1 MFDGASAKI
10 GNAAPLELLGRRP
23 CFFGHSDRIRAR
35 VEGAIRTRCP
45 PRAALPSFRFSVSGS
60 DSALGRRIAVWQSD
74 RYWIYEVW
82 IAGRCVVIGCAATRE
97 LALRL
102 AELA

>member
-1 MFDGASAKI
+1 MSPTGSVTVVSV
-10 GNAAPLELLGRRP
+10 
-23 CFFGHSDRIRAR
+23 FG
-35 VEGAIRTRCP
+35 
-45 PRAALPSFRFSVSGS
+45 FWS